1 MIDTFKINDK
11 KGCKI
16 IAHRG
21 LSYIECENSM
31 PAFVA
36 AGNRPYFGIET
47 DVHVTSDGKY
57 IIIHDDSTGRVAAG
71 RDLPIEETDYDTLR
85 GVMLADKNG
94 KTGRTDLCLP
104 SLDEYLT
111 VCARYGK
118 VAVLELKRHM
128 LPEHISG
135 IVSAV
140 KTSGHLDK
148 TVFISFDLE
157 NMIEL
162 RRLLPEQKL
171 QFLTGCCDA
180 NVIEALKKYR
190 LDIDIY
196 YPSLT
201 KENVDLLHGLGLEVN
216 CWTCDNTDDAD
227 RLIDMGVDYI
237 TTNCLE

>member
-1 MIDTFKINDK
+1 MNTVKINDRK
-11 KGCKI
+11 NCRI

-21 LSYIECENSM
+21 LSHIECENSM

-36 AGNRPYFGIET
+36 AGNRSYFGIET
-47 DVHVTSDGKY
+47 DVHVTSDGRY

-71 RDLPIEETDYDTLR
+71 RDLPVEETDYDTLR
-85 GVMLADKNG
+85 GVMLADKDG

-111 VCARYGK
+111 ICARYGK
-118 VAVLELKRHM
+118 TSVLELKRHM
-128 LPEHISG
+128 LPEHVAG

-140 KTSGHLDK
+140 RASGHLDK
-148 TVFISFDLE
+148 TVFISFDLD

-162 RRLLPEQKL
+162 RRLLPEHKL
-171 QFLTGCCDA
+171 QFLTGGCDA
-180 NVIEALKKYR
+180 HVIERLKTYR
-190 LDIDIY
+190 LDLDIY

-201 KENVDLLHGLGLEVN
+201 QEIIDELHAEGLEVN
-216 CWTCDNTDDAD
+216 CWTCDNTADAE
-227 RLIDMGVDYI
+227 RLISMGVDYI